1 MIIIILSIGIVLY
14 LFFIFYLTQRLYAQ
28 TKYRLEA
35 AIEEKNQVLEARLR
49 TKRALLKEKLALE
62 EEMIKIFTLYEM
74 TKEITKSLTD
84 EEAFNIFQSKLR
96 DHVSYTECQIYEPH
110 AIEIKDLKNAKD
122 HFVFTLQSKNKL
134 MGYLAFK
141 GVEETEKEKVMILG
155 HQFALALR
163 RVKLYEEIERIAITD
178 SLTGVFTR
186 RYTFERF
193 QEEIRRSKDK
203 RIKLSILMIDVDFF
217 KKFND
222 NYGHLTGDQIL
233 SEIASIVHQNIRE
246 IDIAGRFGGEEFFV
260 VLPDT
265 NREGALYAAERIRKA
280 TEETTIKAYDAT
292 IKATVS
298 VGIATFPEDGKSAEE
313 LVDKADWALY
323 RSKKLGRNRVSSFG
337 VYDK

>member
-1 MIIIILSIGIVLY
+1 MFIVFTIILILY
-14 LFFIFYLTQRLYAQ
+14 LLIVFRAAERSYTALQFALDSSIEQKKQIYESRLA
-28 TKYRLEA
+28 
-35 AIEEKNQVLEARLR
+35 
-49 TKRALLKEKLALE
+49 TKRHLLSEKAVLE
-62 EEMIKIFTLYEM
+62 EETLKIFTLYEL
-74 TKEITKSLTD
+74 TREVTKSISD
-84 EEAFNIFQSKLR
+84 EEALDIFRNKLKE
-96 DHVSYTECQIYEPH
+96 HVEYTECEMYEPH
-110 AIEIKDLKNAKD
+110 AIEIKALRNDSAYY
-122 HFVFTLQSKNKL
+122 VFTLQSKNKL
-134 MGYLAFK
+134 MGHLALK
-141 GVEETEKEKVMILG
+141 GIPEGQRENAAVLG

-163 RVKLYEEIERIAITD
+163 RIKLYEEIERIAITD
-178 SLTGVFTR
+178 SLTGLFTR

-193 QEEIRRSKDK
+193 QEEIMRSKDK
-203 RIKLSILMIDVDFF
+203 RMKLSVLMIDVDFF

-222 NYGHLTGDQIL
+222 NFGHLTGDRIL
-233 SEIASIVHQNIRE
+233 REISGIIHQNIRE

-260 VLPDT
+260 ILPDT

-280 TEETTIKAYDAT
+280 TEETTIKAYDAS